1 MIPVTHTGQG
11 RRPFAD
17 RQRPSFEAAFHASGM
32 TQLELAQ
39 KVGTSESHVN
49 RWVKGHI
56 IPSRVYRPLIER
68 ALEAAIQWPETRR
81 PK

>member
-1 MIPVTHTGQG
+1 MTQAG
-11 RRPFAD
+11 RPQVD
-17 RQRPSFEAAFHASGM
+17 RQRPSFEAAFRASGM

-56 IPSRVYRPLIER
+56 TPSRVYRKLIER
-68 ALEAAIQWPETRR
+68 ALEAGIEWKET
-81 PK
+81 K